1 MGWDPRVTWF
11 VLKGRINT
19 TDVWSGGRCGC
30 NRHRSSCYEVQLV
43 SCSANRRALTHGVY
57 VVATTTYR
65 TLVVQKG
72 YKDVTTD
79 AYGSIWLQSAPSR
92 KKKTLLVTISSHQ
105 GGAEWFP
112 WIQLASWCFSSPKKW
127 RRRSTMI
134 WADLPSR
141 RWRDNDR
148 GGLEMRREA
157 VVFQMM
163 KRHNGWFSSVRK

>member
-1 MGWDPRVTWF
+1 MNIKFYMIGNVISLHCT
-11 VLKGRINT
+11 LKGRINT

-92 KKKTLLVTISSHQ
+92 KKKRFWLQYLLIKEEQNDSHEFNLLLDVFRVPKN
-105 GGAEWFP
+105 GGDD
-112 WIQLASWCFSSPKKW
+112 Q
-127 RRRSTMI
+127 
-134 WADLPSR
+134 
-141 RWRDNDR
+141 
-148 GGLEMRREA
+148 
-157 VVFQMM
+157 Q
-163 KRHNGWFSSVRK
+163 